1 MKAVQNAIMLIR
13 LSQDRKERDAKAL
26 RDALS
31 EVSGTD
37 DTSLNWSGPSGRDTA
52 PKPEIHGLN
61 SKKDSQ
67 QRLVGDR
74 FAEGFSRTGQR
85 GYASAYYG
93 KASFNGISRNL
104 FRYFSFTF
112 FRSKVRLSARILL
125 FFFDPTMRQIHGM
138 FLRSSTGSCHTII

>member
-1 MKAVQNAIMLIR
+1 MKAVQNAIVLIR

-37 DTSLNWSGPSGRDTA
+37 DTSLTWSGPSGRDTA
-52 PKPEIHGLN
+52 PEPERVALHGLN

-74 FAEGFSRTGQR
+74 FAEGFSVCV
-85 GYASAYYG
+85 
-93 KASFNGISRNL
+93 I
-104 FRYFSFTF
+104 FR
-112 FRSKVRLSARILL
+112 
-125 FFFDPTMRQIHGM
+125 
-138 FLRSSTGSCHTII
+138 HTCLV